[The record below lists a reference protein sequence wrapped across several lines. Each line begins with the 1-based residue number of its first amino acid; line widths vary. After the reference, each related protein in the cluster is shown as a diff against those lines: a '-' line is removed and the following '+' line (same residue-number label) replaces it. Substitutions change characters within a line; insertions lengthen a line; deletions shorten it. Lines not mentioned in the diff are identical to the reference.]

1 MAFATASQDHVVYCF
16 DVLIHSFG
24 DVQAPPAVLFAQAH
38 CPLFVTWSKVSRF
51 GDYRLRGCIGTLK
64 PRHLHT
70 ALHDYALTS
79 ALQDKRFS
87 PISHEELPHLSCTV
101 SLLHSFEKA
110 SNWQDWEI
118 GTHGLI
124 IEFRDPNT
132 HEHRSA
138 TYLPEIAAAEGWT
151 KLSTIDSLIRKAGF
165 TGHIGYRLKDG
176 LTVTRYQST
185 AHMMTYKEYTAAVA
199 APIESMPAA
208 ANSPAV
214 AVQA

>member
-1 MAFATASQDHVVYCF
+1 MAHAKASKDHVVYCF

-24 DVQAPPAVLFAQAH
+24 ELEAAPAVTFAQAH

-70 ALHDYALTS
+70 ALRDYALTS

-87 PISHEELPHLSCTV
+87 PISQEELPHLSCTV
-101 SLLHSFEKA
+101 SILSSFEKA

-132 HEHRSA
+132 HEHRTA
-138 TYLPEIAAAEGWT
+138 TYLPEIAASEGWT
-151 KLSTIDSLIRKAGF
+151 KQSTIDSLIRKAGF
-165 TGHIGYRLKDG
+165 TGHVGYRLKDA
-176 LTVTRYQST
+176 LSLTRYQST
-185 AHMMTYKEYTAAVA
+185 THMMTYEEYIAVTRT
-199 APIESMPAA
+199 PIESMPAA